1 MLTRS
6 LASLRL
12 YSPEPQSPS
21 PLPSLPPP
29 AWLLQ
34 LPREMLHHLL
44 SFLSLPDCGQLCLA
58 SLPVKEL
65 LLAWVTSP
73 SCLQQLTAGLA
84 RLPSDSEA
92 RLQLWLMVCRQ
103 LGVFCKRATMLD
115 CPGTR
120 LSTLTNCFSALQ
132 ELGCGGLDS
141 PWAEVTRSAG
151 LAAALQTLSLGW
163 DDREH
168 EGIHQLL

>member
-12 YSPEPQSPS
+12 YSPEPQSAS

-44 SFLSLPDCGQLCLA
+44 SFLPLPDCGQLCLA
-58 SLPVKEL
+58 SMPVKEL
-65 LLAWVTSP
+65 LLDWVTSP
-73 SCLQQLTAGLA
+73 CCIKQLTASQA
-84 RLPSDSEA
+84 RLPPDSEA
-92 RLQLWLMVCRQ
+92 RLQLWLTVCRQ

-115 CPGTR
+115 CPGNR
-120 LSTLTNCFSALQ
+120 LSTLTACFFGLQ
-132 ELGCGGLDS
+132 ELGCGGLGS
-141 PWAEVTRSAG
+141 PWAEVTRKAG
-151 LAAALQTLSLGW
+151 LAATL
-163 DDREH
+163 H
-168 EGIHQLL
+168 